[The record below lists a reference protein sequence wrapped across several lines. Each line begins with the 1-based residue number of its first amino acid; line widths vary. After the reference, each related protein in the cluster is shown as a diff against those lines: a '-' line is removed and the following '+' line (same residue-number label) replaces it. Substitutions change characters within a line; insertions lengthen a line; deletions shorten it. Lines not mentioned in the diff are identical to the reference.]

1 MTMQVMRLKFS
12 LAKLFLRE
20 HHRHNKILQGHKAT
34 YVLLGE
40 EDGLSQLEAD
50 GAGTAVAQLLQTLE
64 AEPWDGSDTDRAKQ
78 LLGDA
83 AKGAGVKKGIVMKSL
98 RAALLGR
105 LQGPDLITTWSLLAR
120 IGEDLPRLQRC
131 LA

>member
-1 MTMQVMRLKFS
+1 MC
-12 LAKLFLRE
+12 E
-20 HHRHNKILQGHKAT
+20 
-34 YVLLGE
+34 LLGPSLTLLKDGVDQARPFFECPVLE
-40 EDGLSQLEAD
+40 EDGLRQLEAD
-50 GAGTAVAQLLQTLE
+50 GARAAVAQLLQILK
-64 AEPWDGSDTDRAKQ
+64 ADPWDGSDSDRAKQ